1 MNNYSIGRI
10 SMQTSTA
17 ASTKK
22 LLIGNLPDST
32 QTAAV
37 ETLFSVVGR
46 VLSVNMVRNGF
57 AFVEMTAD
65 DADKA
70 RKQLNGYRF
79 NGKPMTI
86 DEAHPRLSRP
96 ATRA

>member
-1 MNNYSIGRI
+1 MNNYSSASIT
-10 SMQTSTA
+10 MQTST

-22 LLIGNLPDST
+22 LLIGNLPEST
-32 QTAAV
+32 KTSAV
-37 ETLFSVVGR
+37 EDIFRVVGK

-57 AFVEMTAD
+57 AFVEMTAE

-70 RKQLNGYRF
+70 RHQLNGYRF

-86 DEAHPRLSRP
+86 DEAHPRHSSRH
-96 ATRA
+96 

>member
-1 MNNYSIGRI
+1 MA
-10 SMQTSTA
+10 TVT
-17 ASTKK
+17 STKK

-37 ETLFSVVGR
+37 ENLFKVVGR

-57 AFVEMTAD
+57 AFVEMTSA

-70 RKQLNGYRF
+70 RQQLNGYRF
-79 NGKPMTI
+79 NGRPMTI
-86 DEAHPRLSRP
+86 DEAHPRP
-96 ATRA
+96 YTRQ